1 MKIYYKNFF
10 LQIEWFLNGKPLV
23 TGSRV
28 KTICDFGFVI
38 LEITPVYPEDA
49 GEYVCKAS
57 NSLGEAVTK
66 AYMSCDSKESI
77 ISTSQLPDQM
87 SGAYK
92 KIRDI
97 EAPKPDRPLPPDAVF
112 GPPRFISKLT
122 DMPDLVEGQLAHF
135 EAQLEPATDPN
146 LKVEWFHNGKPIFHS
161 KSIFIDH

>member
-1 MKIYYKNFF
+1 M
-10 LQIEWFLNGKPLV
+10 

-66 AYMSCDSKESI
+66 AYMTCEGKESI
-77 ISTSQLPDQM
+77 ISESQLPNQM
-87 SGAYK
+87 SGAQQ
-92 KIRDI
+92 KIRVL
-97 EAPKPDRPLPPDAVF
+97 EAPKPGQQMAPDAVY
-112 GPPRFISKLT
+112 GPPKFVTKLV
-122 DMPDLVEGQLAHF
+122 DMPELSEGQLAHF

-161 KSIFIDH
+161 NFEIQYQSNKTKPVFFKVLE